1 MQALSKE
8 NVHRKSGEDRFEKL
22 LEKWAESGMLWDRL
36 WVLLYSSKST
46 VDHNQTRNMVSMWE
60 NSSLPS
66 RDVYNLV

>member
-8 NVHRKSGEDRFEKL
+8 NVHSKAGEERFEKL
-22 LEKWAESGMLWDRL
+22 LEKWAESGMGQTMGF
-36 WVLLYSSKST
+36 LLYSSKST

-66 RDVYNLV
+66 RDVYNLL